1 MSRFEEM
8 ERKEILKSKVTLE
21 TFLGTISQQTPWSFG
36 SYDLSVSSSAMSPS
50 LSYWDC
56 SVDGFIG
63 SGFHN
68 PAFWWAVLLCNGLH
82 LLQRDS
88 SSTKGVD
95 YTYLCVYT
103 KIYWLIDIFYID
115 THSVCLYVWLPERAL
130 DHLVDG
136 YELPC
141 SFWKL
146 NSGPLQE

>member
-68 PAFWWAVLLCNGLH
+68 SAF
-82 LLQRDS
+82 
-88 SSTKGVD
+88 
-95 YTYLCVYT
+95 
-103 KIYWLIDIFYID
+103 
-115 THSVCLYVWLPERAL
+115 
-130 DHLVDG
+130 
-136 YELPC
+136 
-141 SFWKL
+141 
-146 NSGPLQE
+146 